1 MPAPW
6 AYFDTSAVVK
16 RYVREPGSSRAR
28 ALLRRHRFLS
38 SVTTP
43 IEILSAL
50 CHRRAAG
57 ELRERDFA
65 AILSRLQQDRAYW
78 EMVEVSPAVLSRAEE
93 LVQRTAL
100 RTLDALHVASA
111 LVFREA
117 SGLSV
122 PLITGDILQRDAARE
137 LALEVVWVG

>member
-6 AYFDTSAVVK
+6 AYFDTSVLVK

-38 SVTTP
+38 SAITP

-50 CHRRAAG
+50 CRRRAAG
-57 ELRERDFA
+57 DLPERDFA
-65 AILSRLQQDRAYW
+65 AILSRMRQDRAYW

-111 LVFREA
+111 LVFRET
-117 SGLSV
+117 SGFGV
-122 PLITGDILQRDAARE
+122 PLITGDILQRDAATE